1 MSIKLCYY
9 SNRSPLDDYCEE
21 FGCRYAPIPDF
32 PGYYAFDDGRIYSEK
47 SHKFLASRDNGK
59 GYQIVRLSKNNKQ
72 FCKTIHRLVAEV
84 FVPND
89 DPEHKTEADHIDG
102 DKTNNRADNLQWL
115 SHTENVR
122 KSQCKPVM
130 LFDKLSGDVEQF
142 NSQTE
147 AAAFL
152 GCSTQYMSRMTQKP
166 QLEYMGW
173 CVLATKDD
181 SGDWHYNTDRLSL
194 ATMLGLMAMD
204 NEGEQNDD

>member
-1 MSIKLCYY
+1 MECITKQI
-9 SNRSPLDDYCEE
+9 E
-21 FGCRYAPIPDF
+21 DF
-32 PGYYAFDDGRIYSEK
+32 PGYWVNSYGRVWSDK
-47 SHKFLASRDNGK
+47 SKKWLVPTPNSK
-59 GYQIVRLSKNNKQ
+59 GYLRVSLYRDGKIFNKRV
-72 FCKTIHRLVAEV
+72 HRLVAEA

-102 DKTNNRADNLQWL
+102 DKANNRADNLQWL

-122 KSQCKPVM
+122 KSQCKTVM
-130 LFDKLSGDVEQF
+130 LVDTLSGDVEQF

-166 QLEYMGW
+166 QMEYLNW
-173 CVLATKDD
+173 CVLATKDEG
-181 SGDWHYNTDRLSL
+181 GDWRYNTDRLSL

-204 NEGEQNDD
+204 NEEEQNDD

>member
-21 FGCRYAPIPDF
+21 FDCRYAPIPDF

-72 FCKTIHRLVAEV
+72 FCKTIHRLVAEA

-89 DPEHKTEADHIDG
+89 NPEHKTEVDHIDG

-122 KSQCKPVM
+122 KSSCKPVM
-130 LFDKLSGDVEQF
+130 LFDTLSGDVE
-142 NSQTE
+142 
-147 AAAFL
+147 
-152 GCSTQYMSRMTQKP
+152 
-166 QLEYMGW
+166 
-173 CVLATKDD
+173 
-181 SGDWHYNTDRLSL
+181 
-194 ATMLGLMAMD
+194 
-204 NEGEQNDD
+204 